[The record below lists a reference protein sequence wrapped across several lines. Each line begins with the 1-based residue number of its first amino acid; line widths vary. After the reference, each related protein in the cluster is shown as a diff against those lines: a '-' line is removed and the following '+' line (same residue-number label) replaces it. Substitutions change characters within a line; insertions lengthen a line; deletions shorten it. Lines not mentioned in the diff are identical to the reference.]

1 MIRDLSLTLQ
11 AILDDPALGATF
23 PELAAAQIV
32 FDRPV
37 ETFNPTQTTIDLFLY
52 DIRENLELRSNEPT
66 RRRLN
71 GQVEIRPPPR
81 RVACSYLITAW
92 PVGGTD
98 LALQE
103 HRLLSQVL
111 QVFSRFPQIPA
122 PFLRGQLVGQEPP
135 LPMMTA
141 QPDGL
146 KEPAEFWTAIG
157 NKLRPSLTVTVTI
170 GMEVFAP
177 VTAPIVV
184 TEEVRLGERTGP
196 VEDVISPPTRQLFFR
211 IGGQV
216 TDASNAPVAGAMVT
230 LVGTGFA
237 TQTEADGYYT
247 IGSIPAGTYTLHA
260 QLGATTHDVT
270 VTIPAPAGSHY
281 NVQLSAIS

>member
-11 AILDDPALGATF
+11 AILEDPALNTSF
-23 PELAAAQIV
+23 PELTAAQIV

-52 DIRENLELRSNEPT
+52 DIRENMELRSNEPT
-66 RRRLN
+66 MRRLN
-71 GQVEIRPPPR
+71 GQVELQRPPL

-92 PVGGTD
+92 PIGGTD

-111 QVFSRFPQIPA
+111 QVLSPYRKIPA

-135 LPMMTA
+135 LPLLIA
-141 QPDGL
+141 QTDGL

-177 VTAPIVV
+177 VTAPIVI
-184 TEEVRLGERTGP
+184 TEELRLGERTARDAEAISQQEGKRMPPYLSPGVYVEEVPSAVKAIAGVSTSTAGFIGIVPNTLVIP
-196 VEDVISPPTRQLFFR
+196 VDS
-211 IGGQV
+211 V
-216 TDASNAPVAGAMVT
+216 TDR
-230 LVGTGFA
+230 LIGTG
-237 TQTEADGYYT
+237 TGD
-247 IGSIPAGTYTLHA
+247 PAK
-260 QLGATTHDVT
+260 TTFDFPPPPVT
-270 VTIPAPAGSHY
+270 V
-281 NVQLSAIS
+281 L

>member
-11 AILDDPALGATF
+11 AILDDPALNTSF

-37 ETFNPTQTTIDLFLY
+37 ETFNPTQTTVDLFLY
-52 DIRENLELRSNEPT
+52 DIRENMELRSNEPT
-66 RRRLN
+66 MRRLN
-71 GQVEIRPPPR
+71 GQVAIQPPPL

-111 QVFSRFPQIPA
+111 QVLSPYRKIPA
-122 PFLRGQLVGQEPP
+122 PFLRGRLVGQEPP
-135 LPMMTA
+135 LPMFIA
-141 QPDGL
+141 QNDGL

-177 VTAPIVV
+177 VTAPIVI
-184 TEEVRLGERTGP
+184 TEELRLGERTAP
-196 VEDVISPPTRQLFFR
+196 DAEAISLPTRQISFR
-211 IGGQV
+211 IGGRV
-216 TDASNAPVAGAMVT
+216 TNASNAPIAGATVT
-230 LVGTGFA
+230 LVGTGFTA
-237 TQTEADGYYT
+237 QTMADGNYT
-247 IGSIPAGTYTLHA
+247 LSVVPAGTYTLRV
-260 QLGATTHDVT
+260 QSGATTRDVT

-281 NVQLSAIS
+281 NVQL